1 MARGLDSKH
10 WAKKSCHSSKGLAA
24 SAIFGPPEQTL
35 HSLGLGVCAPINSI
49 AAALLLVDS
58 LERNVDFYRGNVD
71 FFEKVSNETLFFCT
85 ATLIFYDSLER
96 NAHFYRNDIIFYES
110 LERNAHFVQ
119 GNVDFL

>member
-10 WAKKSCHSSKGLAA
+10 WAKKSCHSSRGLAA

-71 FFEKVSNETLFFCT
+71 FLKKSQTKRLFF
-85 ATLIFYDSLER
+85 AR
-96 NAHFYRNDIIFYES
+96 QR
-110 LERNAHFVQ
+110 
-119 GNVDFL
+119 